1 MGVLD
6 CDRAEYAWDPD
17 VGDPSCG
24 RIWAQ
29 GTEKGLKSSVLAVIR
44 AGWGGEGSVE
54 LLVWAEAGDASWLE
68 EIDVGVGRVL
78 ALLYLAAGNNV
89 SVPHPLAV

>member
-1 MGVLD
+1 MRSDLGPR
-6 CDRAEYAWDPD
+6 DRERVQIPTEI
-17 VGDPSCG
+17 GERKILMIG
-24 RIWAQ
+24 R
-29 GTEKGLKSSVLAVIR
+29 LKSSVLAVIR